1 MVLLKFLFFM
11 SIFLVRFF
19 LNLIF
24 AIGFTCLCFSTDKRL
39 VNPDPKRF
47 ASSFEKFK
55 EEDESSISKRN
66 NVTLFTGSSSI
77 RRWCTLST
85 DFPNLHL
92 LNRGFGGAHISDVL
106 HFYNHLFL
114 RYKPDRIVFY
124 CGENDLWSGK
134 STTQVFRDFKTLC
147 NKISDDFPNAT
158 FIYLSCKPS
167 PKRFSKWNTYQSL
180 NLKIKNYCLREPNLT
195 FVSLSHT
202 LLNPDLTFKQG
213 LWDTDNLHVNQDGYN
228 SWKRLLSPLLF
239 MNKN

>member
-1 MVLLKFLFFM
+1 M
-11 SIFLVRFF
+11 SIFQIRLILYFF
-19 LNLIF
+19 FCL
-24 AIGFTCLCFSTDKRL
+24 GFMPLCFSNDARF
-39 VNPDPKRF
+39 VNPDPNRF
-47 ASSFEKFK
+47 ASSFAKFQQ
-55 EEDESSISKRN
+55 EDESKISRRN
-66 NVTLFTGSSSI
+66 HLTLFTGSSSI
-77 RRWCTLST
+77 RRWHTLST

-147 NKISDDFPNAT
+147 NKISDDFPHTT

-167 PKRFSKWNTYQSL
+167 PQRFSKWNTYQSL

-195 FVSLSHT
+195 FVNLSQT
-202 LLNPDLTFKQG
+202 LLNPNLTFKPG
-213 LWDTDNLHVNQDGYN
+213 LWDSDNLHVNQDGYN
-228 SWKRLLSPLLF
+228 SWKRLLNPLL
-239 MNKN
+239 